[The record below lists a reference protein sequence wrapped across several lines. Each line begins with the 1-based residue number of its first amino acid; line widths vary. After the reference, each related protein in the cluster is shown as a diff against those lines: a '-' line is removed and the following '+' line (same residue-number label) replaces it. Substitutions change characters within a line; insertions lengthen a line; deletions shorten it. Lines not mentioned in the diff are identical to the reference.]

1 MTQFEQ
7 CVKALDDDHMEVDI
21 HSSKEGEASLNYRSK
36 PSYTSISLIL
46 MIIIIII
53 TIIIIIII
61 ITITIIIMLGSARI
75 LRKVLGVWTEW
86 LTWVTD
92 ALGAW
97 FAPGWC
103 TKRTPAKTVIK
114 EIIIIIIYYFY
125 CAHPKKWS
133 CAHYI
138 IDMNKIDIIQLNILQ
153 LIKISLYN
161 IDMTPLFTIK
171 WKLGC
176 RSHKQKN

>member
-46 MIIIIII
+46 
-53 TIIIIIII
+53 IIII
-61 ITITIIIMLGSARI
+61 ITITIIMLGSARI
-75 LRKVLGVWTEW
+75 LRKVLSVWTEW

-103 TKRTPAKTVIK
+103 TKRTSAKTVIK
-114 EIIIIIIYYFY
+114 EIKIIIIYCFY
-125 CAHPKKWS
+125 CAHPKKWP

-138 IDMNKIDIIQLNILQ
+138 IDMNKIDMIQLNILQ
-153 LIKISLYN
+153 LIKISLHN
-161 IDMTPLFTIK
+161 IDMTPSFTIK